1 MASSS
6 KFDSIDDYNKY
17 LIINNKTDVTIKEY
31 IVNIKNMFYPDMD
44 LTFMDFL
51 IPREPYGLTR

>member
-6 KFDSIDDYNKY
+6 EFDSIDDYNKY
-17 LIINNKTDVTIKEY
+17 LIDNNKTDVTIKDY
-31 IVNIKNMFYPDMD
+31 IINIKNMFYPDMD
-44 LTFMDFL
+44 LSFMEFL